1 MLSVPVI
8 ITGMLL
14 AALKPVER
22 WQAMRNLHHSDNFML
37 DRRFI
42 LAGLTAIAI
51 LTILLVWINY
61 RNRRRASVK
70 ITPTFN
76 SFARRSGLNV
86 EEQNLVLLLADVTGI
101 KQPDLFFTSIAAFD
115 RASES
120 LLMREKGDGRS
131 GYEQEEIVS
140 KLSQLREKLGF
151 SPPKP
156 VPVGT
161 MMLSR
166 QGGSR
171 QIPVG
176 KMLQITRRK
185 TVGMARIEARLIR
198 NEDVGFTLELPDVL
212 KIEPGEVWNL
222 QYYFGPSVWEFDAR
236 LLGVDGRQLV
246 FGHSDDVRFI
256 SRRRFLRV
264 KVHKDAFIAR
274 FPFESGQDMNLPQFV
289 RGKLVEIAG
298 PGLLI
303 EASLQM
309 KVGERVLAVVQAA
322 DDKVIQNIGE
332 VRHIRSEEDG
342 YAIAIELVGV
352 EEANI
357 DELVRLTN
365 AAASQAKE
373 PVKVG

>member
-1 MLSVPVI
+1 MLSGPVI
-8 ITGMLL
+8 ITGML

-22 WQAMRNLHHSDNFML
+22 WQAMRNLQQQHDSFML
-37 DRRFI
+37 DRRFM
-42 LAGLTAIAI
+42 LAGLIAIAI
-51 LTILLVWINY
+51 LTLLLAWINY
-61 RNRRRASVK
+61 RNRRRAAIKV
-70 ITPTFN
+70 TPTFN
-76 SFARRSGLNV
+76 SFARRIGLNV
-86 EEQNLVLLLADVTGI
+86 EEQNLVLLLADVAKI
-101 KQPDLFFTSIAAFD
+101 KQPDLLFTSIAAFD
-115 RASES
+115 RASEA
-120 LLMREKGDGRS
+120 LLLREKGDVRS
-131 GYEQEEIVS
+131 GYEQEEVVS

-151 SPPKP
+151 SPQKAAP
-156 VPVGT
+156 VST
-161 MMLSR
+161 MVNSR

-185 TVGMARIEARLIR
+185 TVGTARIEARLVR

-212 KIEPGEVWNL
+212 KIVPGEVWNL

-236 LLGVDGRQLV
+236 LLGVDGRQFV
-246 FGHSDDVRFI
+246 FSHSDDVRFI

-264 KVHKDAFIAR
+264 KVNKNAFVAR
-274 FPFESGQDMNLPQFV
+274 FPFESSQNMNLPQFV

-322 DDKVIQNIGE
+322 DNKVIQNVGA
-332 VRHIRSEEDG
+332 VRHIRPEENG

-365 AAASQAKE
+365 AAALQARE